1 MSALVNVFQREY
13 PDVTVIQSAV
23 AGGAGYVLRSVLKPL
38 VLAGEAPDAFQVHAG
53 YEMQP
58 YVSGG
63 YLEPINDV
71 WTSQG
76 WNNVFP
82 SVIRDMVTFSG
93 SIYAVPVDI
102 HRPNVVWYNKHI
114 LDSNGI
120 GAATIITW
128 DDFFAACDKLNQNT
142 TLTSSA
148 SWSSSIALGDTG
160 GWEATHVLEQIMAS
174 EGIDFYQSFINGNV
188 ISATDV
194 KLNQALHLLAKYLN
208 YTNANHASLTW
219 DQATALV
226 INGNSAFNIMGD
238 WANAEFLVASK
249 TYNVDYGS
257 FPVPNTSGMYGLIV
271 DCFEHP
277 KGVKDPINSLNWL
290 KVVGSIDG
298 QNAFN
303 PLKGSIPARTDAD
316 SIFLYGPY
324 QQAAIT
330 DFHSATYL
338 YPSFVHG
345 SAMPDSFTAQL
356 WSILTSFVTSS
367 RNADSTAAISA
378 AAASITQAVTGSSS
392 DFVKV
397 WVLH

>member
-1 MSALVNVFQREY
+1 
-13 PDVTVIQSAV
+13 
-23 AGGAGYVLRSVLKPL
+23 
-38 VLAGEAPDAFQVHAG
+38 
-53 YEMQP
+53 
-58 YVSGG
+58 
-63 YLEPINDV
+63 
-71 WTSQG
+71 
-76 WNNVFP
+76 
-82 SVIRDMVTFSG
+82 
-93 SIYAVPVDI
+93 
-102 HRPNVVWYNKHI
+102 
-114 LDSNGI
+114 
-120 GAATIITW
+120 
-128 DDFFAACDKLNQNT
+128 
-142 TLTSSA
+142 
-148 SWSSSIALGDTG
+148 
-160 GWEATHVLEQIMAS
+160 
-174 EGIDFYQSFINGNV
+174 V